1 MSKNKENTGTEDINF
16 EAAMAELEALVAQ
29 MEEGDLSLDDSL
41 KAFERG
47 VMLTRQCQQALSQAE
62 LRVQALTDANTLEDL
77 THEDSRPPPLTP
89 PTPPSRSPS
98 TACYPSTPPSLSP
111 WWTPCATRFWAGVN
125 ACVR

>member
-1 MSKNKENTGTEDINF
+1 MSKKKDNDGTEDINF
-16 EAAMAELEALVAQ
+16 EAAMAELDKLVAQ

-77 THEDSRPPPLTP
+77 TQEDS
-89 PTPPSRSPS
+89 
-98 TACYPSTPPSLSP
+98 
-111 WWTPCATRFWAGVN
+111 
-125 ACVR
+125 